1 MGVDT
6 SEEEVGV
13 LFEAVGAN
21 CFGNIAHFSNNLKAI
36 IYKDFAWT
44 VLLEEKG
51 QKPWR
56 VGKVDTYIN
65 N

>member
-36 IYKDFAWT
+36 IYKDFCLNGLIKRKEPEALNSW
-44 VLLEEKG
+44 
-51 QKPWR
+51 
-56 VGKVDTYIN
+56 
-65 N
+65 